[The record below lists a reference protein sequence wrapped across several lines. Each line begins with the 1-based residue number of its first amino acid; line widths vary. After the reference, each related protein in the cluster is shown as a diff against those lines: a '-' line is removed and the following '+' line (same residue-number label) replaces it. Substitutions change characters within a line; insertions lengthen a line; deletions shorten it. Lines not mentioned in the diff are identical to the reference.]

1 MKRDN
6 MQKEVLDNRLR
17 MKLNEGEG
25 TLFSEVEKKRFSM
38 SKEGKRCLALCIF
51 LIVVWFFSVFF
62 VTDITSRD
70 CSLAVLAKDAMRR
83 MNDLVDLFAGNEL
96 QSAIHYF
103 VVQFISP
110 VLAGMALAIAGVC
123 FQSAFQNP
131 MASPTMLGVQSGG
144 TLGSVV
150 FIMFFYTP
158 MLSPML
164 SVGTANGYELLAAEY
179 SAMSLVQKFGQYF
192 FTLGGCVAV
201 VFIVMIMAKVAGR
214 GKIST
219 IPLMVGG
226 TIFSSCITKVV
237 NLVEYYEAYI
247 GGDQT
252 IVQEVQS
259 MQSGSFTAIWQP
271 MLMFCFLITVV
282 PPLILAVA
290 GRNKLNVITYGEE
303 EARALGISIRSARVY
318 FVIVSTLLTASV
330 VAFCGNIAFLGL
342 IVPHFARF
350 FVGND
355 FRYLVPASAFLGAV
369 FMLLAWDIS
378 YMVNFTVNTGIVV
391 SVAGSIAFAICM
403 IIYRR
408 RGNADW
414 A

>member
-1 MKRDN
+1 MKRDS

-25 TLFSEVEKKRFSM
+25 ALFSEVEKKRFSM
-38 SKEGKRCLALCIF
+38 SKEAKRCLALCVF
-51 LIVVWFFSVFF
+51 LVVVWFLSVFF
-62 VTDITSRD
+62 VTDVTSQSL
-70 CSLAVLAKDAMRR
+70 SLAVLAQNAMRR
-83 MNDLVDLFAGNEL
+83 MNDLVDLFAGNDL

-103 VVQFISP
+103 LVQFISP
-110 VLAGMALAIAGVC
+110 VLAGMALSLAGVC

-150 FIMFFYTP
+150 FVMFFYTP

-164 SVGTANGYELLAAEY
+164 AAGGSNGYELLAAEY
-179 SAMSLVQKFGQYF
+179 SAMSLFQKFGQYF

-201 VFIVMIMAKVAGR
+201 VLIVMLMAKIAGR
-214 GKIST
+214 GKVST

-226 TIFSSCITKVV
+226 TIFSSCISKVV
-237 NLVEYYEAYI
+237 NLVEYYEAYS

-252 IVQEVQS
+252 IVQEVRS
-259 MQSGSFTAIWQP
+259 LQSGSFTTIWQP
-271 MLMFCFLITVV
+271 MLMLCFLITVV
-282 PPLILAVA
+282 PPIILAVA
-290 GRNKLNVITYGEE
+290 GRSKLNVITYGEE
-303 EARALGISIRSARVY
+303 EARALGISIRNARVY
-318 FVIVSTLLTASV
+318 FVVVSTLLTASV
-330 VAFCGNIAFLGL
+330 VAFCGNIAFVGL

-355 FRYLVPASAFLGAV
+355 FRHLVPASLFLGAI
-369 FMLLAWDIS
+369 FMLLAWDVS
-378 YMVNFTVNTGIVV
+378 YMLQFVVNTGIIV
-391 SVAGSIAFAICM
+391 SVIGSAAFAICI